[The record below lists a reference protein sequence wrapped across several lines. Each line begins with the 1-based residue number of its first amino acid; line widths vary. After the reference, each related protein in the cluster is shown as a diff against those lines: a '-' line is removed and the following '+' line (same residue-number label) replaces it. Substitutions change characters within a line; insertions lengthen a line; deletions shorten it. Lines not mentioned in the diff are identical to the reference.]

1 MSLVVENIRKTESI
15 ILGNNQVDESSLV
28 QLWQSQVAV
37 LRSEI
42 AKHSSSNVGIILDI
56 EGTITPLYIVTK
68 ILFPFFL
75 KKCESFVKLHLT
87 QKIFHLASSSTA
99 KINLENE
106 MSSPLEKSMVE
117 VASEFIEYF
126 YRTNNKNEKNDDESE
141 TLPSSL
147 EQFQN
152 DLVQDSL
159 AHTVANRKIPYMKK
173 LQGICWHQAYLDG
186 SIVGDLFS
194 DVVPFLRASVFDS
207 RHQQKKQQQVHIY
220 SSGSIFAQ
228 KLLLGYSQFGN
239 LVEDVS
245 KFNIREYHDTVTAG
259 MKGEALSYQKI
270 YDKIVDDDDH
280 HQEEVEEKESS
291 LLCIFVSD
299 SLMELRAAR
308 ESTKSATPKGRV
320 CRFVPVLAIRPQN
333 PVVGNE
339 EDVEFSSIF
348 TMAQL
353 SEALRNVEE
362 FQPDLI
368 LKEVIQVKQDVAK
381 YSVTENEE
389 RKIF

>member
-1 MSLVVENIRKTESI
+1 MSLVENIRKTESI

-28 QLWQSQVAV
+28 QLWRSQVAV

-56 EGTITPLYIVTK
+56 EGTITPLYFVTK

-75 KKCESFVKLHLT
+75 KKCESFVKLHLS
-87 QKIFHLASSSTA
+87 QKIFHLASSSAA

-126 YRTNNKNEKNDDESE
+126 YRSNSKNEKNDDESE

-173 LQGICWHQAYLDG
+173 LQGMCWHQAYLDG

-194 DVVPFLRASVFDS
+194 DVVPFSRASVFDS
-207 RHQQKKQQQVHIY
+207 RHHQQKKQQKVHIY